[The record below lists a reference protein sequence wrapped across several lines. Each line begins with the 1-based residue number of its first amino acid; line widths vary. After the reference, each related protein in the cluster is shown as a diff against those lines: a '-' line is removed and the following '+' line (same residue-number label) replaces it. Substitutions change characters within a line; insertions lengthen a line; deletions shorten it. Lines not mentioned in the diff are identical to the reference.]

1 MAVVAIREGLPIAA
15 AAVAAPLAGTFLWML
30 VDQISL
36 GQAFG
41 TPFPYLLVAIS
52 WFLATPI
59 YVVAHSWIAGRLWRV
74 LLLATVGATPF
85 VIKAV
90 TYLLTPRDIFAAFL
104 ILSVAWVAATTFWGV
119 LRLLQPPEQA

>member
-1 MAVVAIREGLPIAA
+1 MTLREGLPIAA
-15 AAVAAPLAGTFLWML
+15 AAVAAPLAGTFWWML
-30 VDQISL
+30 VDQITL
-36 GQAFG
+36 NQAIG
-41 TPFPYLLVAIS
+41 SPFPYLMLVMS

-59 YVVAHSWIAGRLWRV
+59 YVVAHSWIAGKLWRV

-90 TYLLTPRDIFAAFL
+90 TYFLTPRDIFVAFL

-119 LRLLQPPEQA
+119 LRLVQPPEQA